1 MKIFAVLM
9 SLAAVLFSP
18 IAGAQ
23 SSLVGFVKTVQI
35 EATVVVDGNAT
46 RAQPGMPLRTGFV
59 VKTGSEGSLG
69 VTLQDNTL
77 LSFGPNTE
85 FVIDEYLYAPGKGDL
100 KLWATLTRGT
110 MQYVSGI
117 IAKLKP
123 ESVQVKTPAGIIG
136 VRGTRFLVRVDAA
149 PESLKVAGVTP

>member
-1 MKIFAVLM
+1 MNKPAIIML
-9 SLAAVLFSP
+9 LAATLLSP
-18 IAGAQ
+18 LVRAQ
-23 SSLVGFVKTVQI
+23 SSLVGFVKTAQT
-35 EATVVVDGNAT
+35 EATVMVDGVAT

-85 FVIDEYLYAPGKGDL
+85 FVIDEYLYAPSKGDL
-100 KLWATLTRGT
+100 KLWATLTKGT

-136 VRGTRFLVRVDAA
+136 VRGTRFLARVDEA
-149 PESLKVAGVTP
+149 PQSVKLAEATP